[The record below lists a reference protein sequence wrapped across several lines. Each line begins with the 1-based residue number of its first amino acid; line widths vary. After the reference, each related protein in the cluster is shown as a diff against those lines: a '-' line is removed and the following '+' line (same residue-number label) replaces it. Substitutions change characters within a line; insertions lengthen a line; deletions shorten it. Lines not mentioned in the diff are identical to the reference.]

1 MFDIA
6 LYGLL
11 AIIVTLAIA
20 ACVLALLVPGYIAVR
35 WYQAMRA
42 PGAAETAEIE
52 RLLADEGCG
61 PQPARPALSPARPA
75 ARSRSR
81 PRHHRAPRS
90 APIRHGV
97 R

>member
-11 AIIVTLAIA
+11 AFVVTLAIA
-20 ACVLALLVPGYIAVR
+20 ACVLALLVPAYIAVR

-75 ARSRSR
+75 ARSRSTR
-81 PRHHRAPRS
+81 RHQRAPRS